1 MELSENAMRAEIQ
14 KLGVAPIDGTVP
26 LSSCVEQLLSAFEGM
41 RSQVAASR
49 SKWDEM
55 MGALSEVS
63 EQTQTMKKQVEAQS
77 MKKQVEA
84 QSLKK
89 QVEAQSM
96 KKQVEAQSMKK
107 QVEAQSL
114 KKQVEAQSM
123 KKQVEA
129 QSLKKQAEEAVKDS
143 DQQDSVKEAE
153 VSEGYSHVKEMQEMI
168 VEALEQ

>member
-14 KLGVAPIDGTVP
+14 KLGVAPIDGTAP

-77 MKKQVEA
+77 LKKQVEA
-84 QSLKK
+84 QSLKRQVEAQSMK
-89 QVEAQSM
+89 RQVEAQSM
-96 KKQVEAQSMKK
+96 KKQV
-107 QVEAQSL
+107 
-114 KKQVEAQSM
+114 
-123 KKQVEA
+123 
-129 QSLKKQAEEAVKDS
+129 EEAVKDS

>member
-1 MELSENAMRAEIQ
+1 MELSENALRAEIQ
-14 KLGVAPIDGTVP
+14 KLGVAPIDGTAP

-41 RSQVAASR
+41 KSQVAASR

-63 EQTQTMKKQVEAQS
+63 EQAQT

-89 QVEAQSM
+89 QVEAQS
-96 KKQVEAQSMKK
+96 
-107 QVEAQSL
+107 
-114 KKQVEAQSM
+114 
-123 KKQVEA
+123 
-129 QSLKKQAEEAVKDS
+129 LKKQAEEAVKKQAEEAVKKQAEAVKVS

-153 VSEGYSHVKEMQEMI
+153 VSEGCAHVKEMQELI

>member
-1 MELSENAMRAEIQ
+1 MELSENALRAEIQ
-14 KLGVAPIDGTVP
+14 KLGVAPIDGTAP

-49 SKWDEM
+49 STGDEM

-77 MKKQVEA
+77 
-84 QSLKK
+84 LKK

-96 KKQVEAQSMKK
+96 KRQA
-107 QVEAQSL
+107 
-114 KKQVEAQSM
+114 
-123 KKQVEA
+123 EA

>member
-14 KLGVAPIDGTVP
+14 KLGVAPIDGTAP

-55 MGALSEVS
+55 MSALSEVS

-84 QSLKK
+84 QS
-89 QVEAQSM
+89 M
-96 KKQVEAQSMKK
+96 KRQA
-107 QVEAQSL
+107 EAQSL
-114 KKQVEAQSM
+114 KR
-123 KKQVEA
+123 
-129 QSLKKQAEEAVKDS
+129 QAEEAVKDS

>member
-1 MELSENAMRAEIQ
+1 MELSENALRAEIQ
-14 KLGVAPIDGTVP
+14 KLGVAPIDGTAP

-77 MKKQVEA
+77 LKKQAEA

-89 QVEAQSM
+89 QA
-96 KKQVEAQSMKK
+96 
-107 QVEAQSL
+107 EAQSL
-114 KKQVEAQSM
+114 KKQAEAQSL
-123 KKQVEA
+123 KKQAEA
-129 QSLKKQAEEAVKDS
+129 QSLKKQAEEVVKDS

-153 VSEGYSHVKEMQEMI
+153 VSEGCTHVKEMQEMI

>member
-14 KLGVAPIDGTVP
+14 KLGVAPIDGTAP

-55 MGALSEVS
+55 MSAMSEGS

-77 MKKQVEA
+77 MKRQAEA
-84 QSLKK
+84 QSLKR
-89 QVEAQSM
+89 
-96 KKQVEAQSMKK
+96 
-107 QVEAQSL
+107 
-114 KKQVEAQSM
+114 
-123 KKQVEA
+123 
-129 QSLKKQAEEAVKDS
+129 QAEEAVKDS

>member
-14 KLGVAPIDGTVP
+14 KLGVAPIDGTAP

-77 MKKQVEA
+77 LKKQVEAQSLKKQAEA

-107 QVEAQSL
+107 QVEAQS
-114 KKQVEAQSM
+114 M
-123 KKQVEA
+123 
-129 QSLKKQAEEAVKDS
+129 KKQAEEAVKDS

>member
-14 KLGVAPIDGTVP
+14 KLGVAPIDGTAP

-63 EQTQTMKKQVEAQS
+63 EQAQTMKKQVEAQS

-84 QSLKK
+84 QSLKRQVEAQSLK
-89 QVEAQSM
+89 RQVEAQSM
-96 KKQVEAQSMKK
+96 KRQVEE
-107 QVEAQSL
+107 V
-114 KKQVEAQSM
+114 
-123 KKQVEA
+123 
-129 QSLKKQAEEAVKDS
+129 VKVS

-153 VSEGYSHVKEMQEMI
+153 VSEGCTHVKEMQEMI

>member
-14 KLGVAPIDGTVP
+14 KLGVAPIDGTAP

-89 QVEAQSM
+89 QVEAQSLKRQVEAQSM
-96 KKQVEAQSMKK
+96 KRQVEAQSMKK
-107 QVEAQSL
+107 QV
-114 KKQVEAQSM
+114 
-123 KKQVEA
+123 
-129 QSLKKQAEEAVKDS
+129 EEAVKDS

>member
-1 MELSENAMRAEIQ
+1 MELSENALRAEIQ
-14 KLGVAPIDGTVP
+14 KLGVAPIDGTAP

-84 QSLKK
+84 QSLKR
-89 QVEAQSM
+89 
-96 KKQVEAQSMKK
+96 
-107 QVEAQSL
+107 
-114 KKQVEAQSM
+114 
-123 KKQVEA
+123 
-129 QSLKKQAEEAVKDS
+129 QAEEAVKDS

>member
-1 MELSENAMRAEIQ
+1 MELSENALRAEIQ
-14 KLGVAPIDGTVP
+14 KLGVAPIDGTAP

-63 EQTQTMKKQVEAQS
+63 EQAQTV
-77 MKKQVEA
+77 
-84 QSLKK
+84 KK

-107 QVEAQSL
+107 QVEEAQSL
-114 KKQVEAQSM
+114 KKQV
-123 KKQVEA
+123 
-129 QSLKKQAEEAVKDS
+129 EEAVKDS

-153 VSEGYSHVKEMQEMI
+153 VSEGCAHVKEMQEMI

>member
-1 MELSENAMRAEIQ
+1 MELNENAMRAEIQ
-14 KLGVAPIDGTVP
+14 KLGVAPIDGTAP

-84 QSLKK
+84 QSLKR
-89 QVEAQSM
+89 
-96 KKQVEAQSMKK
+96 

-114 KKQVEAQSM
+114 KKQEEAQSM
-123 KKQVEA
+123 KKQEEA

-143 DQQDSVKEAE
+143 DQQDNVKEAE

>member
-1 MELSENAMRAEIQ
+1 MELSENALRAEIQ
-14 KLGVAPIDGTVP
+14 KLGVAPIDGTAP

-63 EQTQTMKKQVEAQS
+63 EQAQT

-89 QVEAQSM
+89 QVEAQS
-96 KKQVEAQSMKK
+96 
-107 QVEAQSL
+107 L
-114 KKQVEAQSM
+114 KKQV
-123 KKQVEA
+123 
-129 QSLKKQAEEAVKDS
+129 EEAVKDS

-153 VSEGYSHVKEMQEMI
+153 VSEGCAHVKEMQEMI

>member
-14 KLGVAPIDGTVP
+14 KLGVAPIDGTAP

-63 EQTQTMKKQVEAQS
+63 EQAQTMKKQVEAQS
-77 MKKQVEA
+77 
-84 QSLKK
+84 LKR

-96 KKQVEAQSMKK
+96 
-107 QVEAQSL
+107 
-114 KKQVEAQSM
+114 
-123 KKQVEA
+123 
-129 QSLKKQAEEAVKDS
+129 KKQAEEAVKDS

>member
-1 MELSENAMRAEIQ
+1 MELSEDAMRAEIQ
-14 KLGVAPIDGTVP
+14 KLGVAPIDGTAP

-63 EQTQTMKKQVEAQS
+63 EQAQS
-77 MKKQVEA
+77 LKKQVEA
-84 QSLKK
+84 QSLKKQAEEAVKK

-107 QVEAQSL
+107 QVEAQS
-114 KKQVEAQSM
+114 M
-123 KKQVEA
+123 
-129 QSLKKQAEEAVKDS
+129 KKQAEEAVKDS

-153 VSEGYSHVKEMQEMI
+153 VSEGCSHVKEMQEMI

>member
-1 MELSENAMRAEIQ
+1 MELSENALRAEIQ
-14 KLGVAPIDGTVP
+14 KLGVAPIDGTAP

-63 EQTQTMKKQVEAQS
+63 EQAQSLKKQVQ
-77 MKKQVEA
+77 A

-96 KKQVEAQSMKK
+96 
-107 QVEAQSL
+107 
-114 KKQVEAQSM
+114 
-123 KKQVEA
+123 
-129 QSLKKQAEEAVKDS
+129 KKQAEEAVKDS

>member
-14 KLGVAPIDGTVP
+14 KLGVAPIDGTAP

-63 EQTQTMKKQVEAQS
+63 EQTQTMKKQVEA
-77 MKKQVEA
+77 
-84 QSLKK
+84 
-89 QVEAQSM
+89 
-96 KKQVEAQSMKK
+96 
-107 QVEAQSL
+107 
-114 KKQVEAQSM
+114 
-123 KKQVEA
+123 
-129 QSLKKQAEEAVKDS
+129 VKDS

>member
-1 MELSENAMRAEIQ
+1 MELSENALRAEIQ
-14 KLGVAPIDGTVP
+14 KLGVAPIDGTAP

-63 EQTQTMKKQVEAQS
+63 EQAQT

-89 QVEAQSM
+89 QVEAQS
-96 KKQVEAQSMKK
+96 
-107 QVEAQSL
+107 L
-114 KKQVEAQSM
+114 KKQVEAQ
-123 KKQVEA
+123 
-129 QSLKKQAEEAVKDS
+129 
-143 DQQDSVKEAE
+143 
-153 VSEGYSHVKEMQEMI
+153 
-168 VEALEQ
+168 

>member
-89 QVEAQSM
+89 Q
-96 KKQVEAQSMKK
+96 
-107 QVEAQSL
+107 
-114 KKQVEAQSM
+114 
-123 KKQVEA
+123 
-129 QSLKKQAEEAVKDS
+129 AEEAVKDS

>member
-14 KLGVAPIDGTVP
+14 KLGVAPIDGTAP

-114 KKQVEAQSM
+114 KKQVEAQSL
-123 KKQVEA
+123 KKQVE
-129 QSLKKQAEEAVKDS
+129 EAVKVS

>member
-1 MELSENAMRAEIQ
+1 MELSENALRAEIQ
-14 KLGVAPIDGTVP
+14 KLGVAPIDGTAP

-63 EQTQTMKKQVEAQS
+63 EQAQTMKKQVEAQS

-89 QVEAQSM
+89 QVEAQSL
-96 KKQVEAQSMKK
+96 KK

-114 KKQVEAQSM
+114 KKQVEAQS
-123 KKQVEA
+123 
-129 QSLKKQAEEAVKDS
+129 LKRQAEEAVKDS

-153 VSEGYSHVKEMQEMI
+153 VSEGCAHVKEMQEMI

>member
-1 MELSENAMRAEIQ
+1 MELSENALRAEIQ
-14 KLGVAPIDGTVP
+14 KLGVAPIDGTAP

-41 RSQVAASR
+41 RSQVATSR

-63 EQTQTMKKQVEAQS
+63 EQ
-77 MKKQVEA
+77 
-84 QSLKK
+84 
-89 QVEAQSM
+89 
-96 KKQVEAQSMKK
+96 
-107 QVEAQSL
+107 
-114 KKQVEAQSM
+114 
-123 KKQVEA
+123 A
-129 QSLKKQAEEAVKDS
+129 QSLKKQAVEAVKDS

>member
-1 MELSENAMRAEIQ
+1 MELSENVMRAEIQ
-14 KLGVAPIDGTVP
+14 KLGVAPIDGTAP

-63 EQTQTMKKQVEAQS
+63 EQAQT

-89 QVEAQSM
+89 QVEAQS
-96 KKQVEAQSMKK
+96 
-107 QVEAQSL
+107 L
-114 KKQVEAQSM
+114 KKQVEE
-123 KKQVEA
+123 V
-129 QSLKKQAEEAVKDS
+129 VKDS

>member
-1 MELSENAMRAEIQ
+1 MELSENALRAEIQ
-14 KLGVAPIDGTVP
+14 KLGVAPIDGTAP

-55 MGALSEVS
+55 MSALSEVS

-89 QVEAQSM
+89 QVEAQS
-96 KKQVEAQSMKK
+96 
-107 QVEAQSL
+107 L
-114 KKQVEAQSM
+114 KKQVE
-123 KKQVEA
+123 
-129 QSLKKQAEEAVKDS
+129 EAVKVS

>member
-1 MELSENAMRAEIQ
+1 MELSENALRAEIQ
-14 KLGVAPIDGTVP
+14 KLGVAPIDGTAP

-41 RSQVAASR
+41 RCQVAASR

-63 EQTQTMKKQVEAQS
+63 EQTQTMKKQAEVQS
-77 MKKQVEA
+77 LKKQVEA

-89 QVEAQSM
+89 QVEAQSL
-96 KKQVEAQSMKK
+96 KR

-114 KKQVEAQSM
+114 KKQV
-123 KKQVEA
+123 
-129 QSLKKQAEEAVKDS
+129 EEAVKDS

>member
-14 KLGVAPIDGTVP
+14 KLGVAPIDGTAP

-63 EQTQTMKKQVEAQS
+63 EQTQTMKKQAEAQS
-77 MKKQVEA
+77 M
-84 QSLKK
+84 
-89 QVEAQSM
+89 
-96 KKQVEAQSMKK
+96 
-107 QVEAQSL
+107 
-114 KKQVEAQSM
+114 
-123 KKQVEA
+123 
-129 QSLKKQAEEAVKDS
+129 KKQAEEAVKCS

>member
-14 KLGVAPIDGTVP
+14 KLGVAPIDGTAP

-77 MKKQVEA
+77 
-84 QSLKK
+84 LKR

-96 KKQVEAQSMKK
+96 
-107 QVEAQSL
+107 
-114 KKQVEAQSM
+114 
-123 KKQVEA
+123 
-129 QSLKKQAEEAVKDS
+129 KKQAEEAVKDS

>member
-1 MELSENAMRAEIQ
+1 MELSENALRAEIQ
-14 KLGVAPIDGTVP
+14 KLGVAPIDGTAP

-41 RSQVAASR
+41 RSQVTASR

-63 EQTQTMKKQVEAQS
+63 EQAQTMKKQVEAQS

-89 QVEAQSM
+89 QVE
-96 KKQVEAQSMKK
+96 
-107 QVEAQSL
+107 EAQSL

-123 KKQVEA
+123 KRQAEEA
-129 QSLKKQAEEAVKDS
+129 QSLKKQAGEAVKDS

>member
-1 MELSENAMRAEIQ
+1 MELSENALRAEIQ
-14 KLGVAPIDGTVP
+14 KLGVAPIDGTAP

-63 EQTQTMKKQVEAQS
+63 EQAQT

-89 QVEAQSM
+89 QVEAQS
-96 KKQVEAQSMKK
+96 
-107 QVEAQSL
+107 L
-114 KKQVEAQSM
+114 KKQV
-123 KKQVEA
+123 
-129 QSLKKQAEEAVKDS
+129 EAVKDS

>member
-1 MELSENAMRAEIQ
+1 MRAEIQ
-14 KLGVAPIDGTVP
+14 KLGVAPIDGTAP

-77 MKKQVEA
+77 
-84 QSLKK
+84 LKK

-107 QVEAQSL
+107 QVEAQS
-114 KKQVEAQSM
+114 M
-123 KKQVEA
+123 KKQV
-129 QSLKKQAEEAVKDS
+129 EEAVKDS

>member
-77 MKKQVEA
+77 MKKQ
-84 QSLKK
+84 
-89 QVEAQSM
+89 
-96 KKQVEAQSMKK
+96 
-107 QVEAQSL
+107 
-114 KKQVEAQSM
+114 
-123 KKQVEA
+123 
-129 QSLKKQAEEAVKDS
+129 AEEAVKDS

>member
-14 KLGVAPIDGTVP
+14 KLGVAPIDGTAP

-77 MKKQVEA
+77 VKKQV
-84 QSLKK
+84 
-89 QVEAQSM
+89 
-96 KKQVEAQSMKK
+96 
-107 QVEAQSL
+107 
-114 KKQVEAQSM
+114 
-123 KKQVEA
+123 
-129 QSLKKQAEEAVKDS
+129 EEAVKDS